1 MLVEQI
7 SKVEAAELGGQEFQ
21 LAVLSALLQ
30 VMREQERLSSRLA
43 TVAERQEEGREGKH
57 SSGKRFGVVERF
69 LPPATSSTS
78 EEELKG
84 VGGGGVS
91 SQRGTR
97 KRRGGRTVSSQMT
110 HMSRTGRSHCGVVAT
125 QTRESTRIMYYHES
139 KAGGGPVVE
148 EGLPLLEQEVEEDED
163 TGGACGDGRASQCEY
178 RWKRR
183 IPASR
188 FGEIIQAGGRRKD
201 QEFGDQILSFDFSSD
216 NEASRWGQEH
226 EKDALKKLEQ
236 ILGVQVEPP
245 KKFVHKEDKFLVCVP
260 DGLIDEDK
268 LVEIK
273 CPYKCSSASMETLA
287 RGDNNFCLTITD
299 SGRLK
304 LKEDHP
310 YYYQVQGEL
319 HIARKEVCY
328 FVVWSPTEFHYQVI
342 ERDEHFWCLQMFP
355 LLLDFY
361 RVHILEENWK
371 VEDVSEEELR
381 KRCNDI
387 LRRLESSAA
396 RQAVI
401 ERATRGQGSNPE
413 WGKERRERLTASNF
427 GRVAK
432 MRPYTSCQQT
442 VVNILYPDRL
452 DNVEA
457 IRYGRE
463 NESKAIETLN
473 SLIEPEG
480 RKVEEC
486 GLFVDIEKGYL
497 AGTPDGVVGDTC
509 LVEVKCPMKCLE
521 SRMRELAATDPNFCL
536 ELIEGELQLKRR
548 HNYFYQIQGQLRV
561 ANRASCYFLVWS
573 PTEYHLEV
581 IDFEPDFW
589 EEVEESLE
597 QFYLHCLLPELADP
611 RAPRGLPVREPHY
624 IVQAQNLKSMKI

>member
-1 MLVEQI
+1 MEQI
-7 SKVEAAELGGQEFQ
+7 SKVETAELGGQEFQ
-21 LAVLSALLQ
+21 LTVLSALLQ
-30 VMREQERLSSRLA
+30 VMREQERLSSKLA
-43 TVAERQEEGREGKH
+43 RVAERPLQEREVKP
-57 SSGKRFGVVERF
+57 SSGEERF
-69 LPPATSSTS
+69 AVVQKFFRPVASSTS
-78 EEELKG
+78 EEELKEDG
-84 VGGGGVS
+84 D
-91 SQRGTR
+91 SQRGSR
-97 KRRGGRTVSSQMT
+97 KRVRGRAASNHIRHLGRASQ
-110 HMSRTGRSHCGVVAT
+110 CGVVAT
-125 QTRESTRIMYYHES
+125 QTRESSRIMYYHES
-139 KAGGGPVVE
+139 KAGGGAVVE
-148 EGLPLLEQEVEEDED
+148 EGLPLLEQEEEED
-163 TGGACGDGRASQCEY
+163 TGGPGGDGRVSQCEY

-201 QEFGDQILSFDFSSD
+201 QEFGDQILSFDFNSD

-236 ILGVQVEPP
+236 ILGVQVEPA
-245 KKFVHKEDKFLVCVP
+245 KKFVDKENKFLVCVP
-260 DGLIDEDK
+260 DGLIDDDK

-273 CPYKCSSASMETLA
+273 CPYKCSAASMEALA
-287 RGDNNFCLTITD
+287 RGDNNFCLTLTD

-304 LKEDHP
+304 LKENHP

-319 HIARKEVCY
+319 HVARKEVCY

-342 ERDEHFWCLQMFP
+342 ERDKHFWCLHMFP

-371 VEDVSEEELR
+371 VEDVAEEELR

-387 LRRLESSAA
+387 LSRLKTSADQ
-396 RQAVI
+396 QAMI

-413 WGKERRERLTASNF
+413 WRKERCERLTASNF

-432 MRPYTSCQQT
+432 MRPHTSCHQT
-442 VVNILYPDRL
+442 VVNILYPDCL

-463 NESKAIETLN
+463 NEPRAIETLN
-473 SLIEPEG
+473 SLLEFEG

-486 GLFVDIEKGYL
+486 GLFVDIEKGFL

-521 SRMRELAATDPNFCL
+521 SGMEQLAVTDPNFCL
-536 ELIEGELQLKRR
+536 EVFQGELRLKRK

-573 PTEYHLEV
+573 PTEHHLEV

-589 EEVEESLE
+589 EEIEESLE
-597 QFYLHCLLPELADP
+597 QFYMHCLLPELADP
-611 RAPRGLPVREPHY
+611 RAPRGLPVREPQY